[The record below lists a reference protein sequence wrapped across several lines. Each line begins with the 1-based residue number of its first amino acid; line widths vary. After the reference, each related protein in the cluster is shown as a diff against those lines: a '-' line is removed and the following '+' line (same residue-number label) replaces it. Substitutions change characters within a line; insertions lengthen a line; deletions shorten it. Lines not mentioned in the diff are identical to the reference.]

1 MFDGHII
8 HFLLSKLNVHAAI
21 PGVTAEYTLLL
32 RKLIL
37 FFYCF
42 YIEEHMVDWRCFVK
56 CCLLVFMTLCI
67 NPDQASA
74 LIATKTQ
81 TVLETS

>member
-8 HFLLSKLNVHAAI
+8 HFLLIKLNVHAAI

-32 RKLIL
+32 RKLIH

-42 YIEEHMVDWRCFVK
+42 YIEEHMVD
-56 CCLLVFMTLCI
+56 
-67 NPDQASA
+67 
-74 LIATKTQ
+74 
-81 TVLETS
+81 